1 MSCEIQGVYWRSI
14 LPTKLVAMA
23 TSLEESKN
31 DFIYDQ
37 RSTNLAHFVK
47 IGLVDVEII
56 GPTDKK

>member
-1 MSCEIQGVYWRSI
+1 
-14 LPTKLVAMA
+14 LPTKLVVMA